1 MVVSTRF
8 QWLMGVSSAS
18 EVSCPISNIG
28 TKDNGCMQEGKRTF
42 ESEKEY
48 NLQTSVAIV
57 CGGKDDGG
65 GDE

>member
-42 ESEKEY
+42 EREKEY

-57 CGGKDDGG
+57 
-65 GDE
+65 